1 MTDSMIPA
9 PASAGDDAWKHVGPA
24 GLFDL
29 GELYDTN
36 SLDVVIEK
44 DAVEESTARPG
55 ARVRKIALTFTSQQW
70 HGMTWRHPVHVYAPA
85 HTLEYPPA
93 HGIAGII
100 GTEADFWNEP
110 GNERRVIPETGQE
123 TEKEYAEGAA
133 VDLGI
138 PVMIFATPPELPTDM
153 NESDLNGYS
162 NRNFFETGDFTWYGY
177 YPVATS
183 YLRAITLLTTL
194 PGLGVRKAVLF
205 GHSKRGIGS
214 SITTGVDPDRLAGIV
229 TTGTNG
235 MNMLEATARKIG
247 QFGMDIAGPSVR
259 REGLGFL
266 SADTQLRMF
275 NTPLG
280 FEALKRFDPYFWR
293 DSLTTPWL
301 VVNGTNDPF
310 FAVDVAQSMRHA
322 KGPTTLVAVDNV
334 THTWASQKILA
345 AWRMWLDHLANG
357 RPLPTLENLTVDRS
371 SDHLTVTTRT
381 NTPNTAAHL
390 ATAGIRGTDWRQA
403 KWSLTSMTQTADGT
417 YRVSVPFPADT
428 SMAWYVEL
436 RHGSP
441 SDPGFVTSAV
451 KVEAPGV

>member
-1 MTDSMIPA
+1 
-9 PASAGDDAWKHVGPA
+9 
-24 GLFDL
+24 
-29 GELYDTN
+29 
-36 SLDVVIEK
+36 
-44 DAVEESTARPG
+44 
-55 ARVRKIALTFTSQQW
+55 
-70 HGMTWRHPVHVYAPA
+70 
-85 HTLEYPPA
+85 
-93 HGIAGII
+93 
-100 GTEADFWNEP
+100 
-110 GNERRVIPETGQE
+110 
-123 TEKEYAEGAA
+123 
-133 VDLGI
+133 
-138 PVMIFATPPELPTDM
+138 MIFATPPELPTDM

-162 NRNFFETGDFTWYGY
+162 NRKFFETGDFTWYGY

-194 PGLGVRKAVLF
+194 PGLGIRKAVLF

-310 FAVDVAQSMRHA
+310 FAADVAQSMRHA
-322 KGPTTLVAVDNV
+322 KGPATLVAVDNV

-357 RPLPTLENLTVDRS
+357 RP
-371 SDHLTVTTRT
+371 
-381 NTPNTAAHL
+381 
-390 ATAGIRGTDWRQA
+390 
-403 KWSLTSMTQTADGT
+403 
-417 YRVSVPFPADT
+417 
-428 SMAWYVEL
+428 
-436 RHGSP
+436 SP
-441 SDPGFVTSAV
+441 PSKT
-451 KVEAPGV
+451 